1 MNNQYFQE
9 KDIWQ
14 IRLNIDNQ
22 DIIGHEQDKDR
33 PCLILKV
40 FPGVKLA
47 IIIPISHILRT
58 QRFSYTKLINKSPSN
73 GLNTDSVALIFQV
86 RSVSFDRFLRKYG
99 IIENFYWDS
108 IKDLLSD
115 CFDIDQT

>member
-1 MNNQYFQE
+1 MSTKHFQE

-14 IRLNIDNQ
+14 IQLNMDNQ

-40 FPGVKLA
+40 LPNVKLA
-47 IIIPISHILRT
+47 IIIPISHVLRT
-58 QRFSYTKLINKSPSN
+58 QRFSYTKLINKTSSN

-86 RSVSFDRFLRKYG
+86 RSVSFDRFLSKYG
-99 IIENFYWDS
+99 VIEDFYWDS
-108 IKDLLSD
+108 IKALLSE
-115 CFDIDQT
+115 CFDLD

>member
-1 MNNQYFQE
+1 MDTKHFQE
-9 KDIWQ
+9 KEIWQ

-40 FPGVKLA
+40 FPRLKLA
-47 IIIPISHILRT
+47 IVIPIRT

-99 IIENFYWDS
+99 IIEKYYWNS
-108 IKDLLSD
+108 IKDLLSE
-115 CFDIDQT
+115 CFDLD